1 MFGIG
6 GTELF
11 IIAVF
16 ALLIFGPDK
25 IPEIARTASQAI
37 RMFKDA
43 QADMQKVISGELNF
57 DKPEDGEKKAYYA
70 AGSSTAKQSAA
81 LDDSSAGTAAAP
93 SAPAKPATTA
103 SEIWSDDDDEEGD
116 EE

>member
-6 GTELF
+6 STELF

-25 IPEIARTASQAI
+25 IPEIARTISKGV

-43 QADMQKVISGELNF
+43 QADMQKVITGEF
-57 DKPEDGEKKAYYA
+57 DLEPPIDEEKKAYYA
-70 AGSSTAKQSAA
+70 PGSSTARQEEAA
-81 LDDSSAGTAAAP
+81 RTAAAP
-93 SAPAKPATTA
+93 KKPAAPASTA